1 MVEDNTRINIYRV
14 EERTM
19 KSRGILTAGILLYL
33 FALGMM
39 FLPSMLRL
47 NHTSVEVSVSDGR
60 MSTGTLWEA
69 GTPHAVMLIG
79 HGVTSN
85 RGIMALL
92 AKSFALSGYA
102 TLAFD
107 FWGHGESRERFDW
120 NANPEQLQAWVAWA
134 RKTYPNLPVAYL
146 GHSMGGFAGA
156 EAFNENPSVDAF
168 VSLGAL
174 PRSVPT
180 CKTAVAAGNFEE
192 LFTIEEAKEQV
203 AGKADVIS
211 SPYSNHASE
220 TADPVLII
228 RIIDWVNGALSI
240 QKPTVVFPQGMWVF
254 NLWAV
259 IVGCAAALVLA
270 STLTTA
276 VSKNA
281 IETSPVS
288 TTRTW
293 SVNPYRVAAV
303 LLRTRGVS
311 SPPRSGSLISAL
323 LRGIL
328 FGTICALL
336 LTLLLN
342 VHIFTISITHPGRL
356 LTWLILTP
364 LFTVF
369 ASLDLW
375 VLERVPLKTVQTRFA
390 VAALTRATPLLVL
403 TLLLRLTLPGL
414 NFLGMM
420 LAIFAFILVML
431 ALVHALATRAASDWR
446 AGAMASAV
454 LFAWV
459 IAFWFPLYWPWV

>member
-1 MVEDNTRINIYRV
+1 MKYRFV
-14 EERTM
+14 F
-19 KSRGILTAGILLYL
+19 IAGILLYL
-33 FALGMM
+33 CALGMM
-39 FLPSMLRL
+39 LLPSMLRL

-69 GTPHAVMLIG
+69 GTPHAVILIG

-120 NANPEQLQAWVAWA
+120 NANPEQLQTWVTWA
-134 RKTYPNLPVAYL
+134 RKTYPHLPVAYL

-174 PRSVPT
+174 PRSVPA
-180 CKTAVAAGNFEE
+180 CKTAVAAGIFEE
-192 LFTIEEAKEQV
+192 LFTIEEANEQV

-211 SPYSNHASE
+211 SPFSNHASE
-220 TADPVLII
+220 TSDPILIT
-228 RIIDWVNGALSI
+228 RVIDWVNRALGI
-240 QKPTVVFPQGMWVF
+240 GKPVVFPWVMF
-254 NLWAV
+254 ALSLLAV
-259 IVGCAAALVLA
+259 ILGCAGTLLMASAATAAISKDALETLPAA
-270 STLTTA
+270 SA
-276 VSKNA
+276 RA
-281 IETSPVS
+281 
-288 TTRTW
+288 W

-303 LLRTRGVS
+303 LLRARGVS
-311 SPPRSGSLISAL
+311 SPPRSSGFSGAL
-323 LRGIL
+323 LRGIF
-328 FGTICALL
+328 FGVACAVL
-336 LTLLLN
+336 LTILLN
-342 VHIFTISITHPGRL
+342 VHIFTVSITHPGRL

-364 LFTVF
+364 LFTMF
-369 ASLDLW
+369 AFLDLW
-375 VLERVPLKTVQTRFA
+375 VLERIPLKTARTRFA
-390 VAALTRATPLLVL
+390 VAALTRAVPLLVL
-403 TLLLRLTLPGL
+403 VVGLRLTLPGL

-420 LAIFAFILVML
+420 LGIFAFILVML

>member
-1 MVEDNTRINIYRV
+1 
-14 EERTM
+14 M
-19 KSRGILTAGILLYL
+19 KSRCILTAGTVFYL

-39 FLPSMLRL
+39 FLPSMMRL
-47 NHTSVEVSVSDGR
+47 NHTSVEVPVSDGR

-92 AKSFALSGYA
+92 SKSFALSGYA

-107 FWGHGESRERFDW
+107 FWGHGESRERFDR

-174 PRSVPT
+174 PRSVPD

-228 RIIDWVNGALSI
+228 RIIDWVNSALGFE
-240 QKPTVVFPQGMWVF
+240 KPVVFPWLMF
-254 NLWAV
+254 AFSLLAV
-259 IVGCAAALVLA
+259 ILGCTGALFLAYALTAAL
-270 STLTTA
+270 STDFT
-276 VSKNA
+276 
-281 IETSPVS
+281 ETSPTPS
-288 TTRTW
+288 TRTW
-293 SVNPYRVAAV
+293 SINPYRAAA
-303 LLRTRGVS
+303 LLFGARGAS
-311 SPPRSGSLISAL
+311 SPPCSGSLVGAL

-328 FGTICALL
+328 FSVAFALL
-336 LTLLLN
+336 LAFLLN
-342 VHIFTISITHPGRL
+342 TNVFTVSITHSGRL

-364 LFTVF
+364 IISVIAFLSTW
-369 ASLDLW
+369 A
-375 VLERVPLKTVQTRFA
+375 LERVPLRNAGIRFA
-390 VAALTRATPLLVL
+390 VAALTRAVPLLSL
-403 TLLLRLTLPGL
+403 TLILRFTMPGL
-414 NFLGMM
+414 NFLGMT
-420 LAIFAFILVML
+420 LGIFAFILVML

-454 LFAWV
+454 LFSWV

>member
-1 MVEDNTRINIYRV
+1 MKYIYV
-14 EERTM
+14 
-19 KSRGILTAGILLYL
+19 LAAGIVLYL

-39 FLPSMLRL
+39 FLPSILHL
-47 NHTSVEVSVSDGR
+47 NHTPVEVPVSDGH

-92 AKSFALSGYA
+92 AKSFALNGYA
-102 TLAFD
+102 ALAFD

-156 EAFNENPSVDAF
+156 EAFKENPSVDAF

-174 PRSVPT
+174 PRSVPN

-192 LFTIEEAKEQV
+192 LFTIEEAKDQV

-220 TADPVLII
+220 TSDPVLII
-228 RIIDWVNGALSI
+228 RIVDWVNGALGVG
-240 QKPTVVFPQGMWVF
+240 KPVVFLWVMF
-254 NLWAV
+254 ALSLLA
-259 IVGCAAALVLA
+259 IILGCAGTLLMASAVTAAI
-270 STLTTA
+270 
-276 VSKNA
+276 SKDA
-281 IETSPVS
+281 FETSPAAS
-288 TTRTW
+288 ARTW
-293 SVNPYRVAAV
+293 SMNPYRVAAV
-303 LLRTRGVS
+303 LLRARGVS
-311 SPPRSGSLISAL
+311 SPPRSGGLISAL

-328 FGTICALL
+328 FGTTCALL
-336 LTLLLN
+336 LALLLN
-342 VHIFTISITHPGRL
+342 VHIFTVSITHPGRL

-364 LFTVF
+364 LFTIF
-369 ASLDLW
+369 AFLDLW
-375 VLERVPLKTVQTRFA
+375 VLERVPLKNAGTRFA

-420 LAIFAFILVML
+420 LGIFAFILVMI